1 MGVAIVEYYT
11 YEDYKNW
18 EGDWELIGGV
28 AYAMAPAPLITHQF
42 IANMISFE
50 LNKNLECEECKVL
63 SEVDYKVNEYTVLR
77 PDVVLSCNDD
87 EERYLTKAPKI
98 VFEVISPS
106 TARRD
111 EEVKFKIYEEEGVKF
126 YGIVYPNDLRVKLYK
141 NIDGKFKKIGDF
153 SKESFDFGICGVK
166 VDFENVFRR
175 LRKNKC

>member
-1 MGVAIVEYYT
+1 MPAIAYEYYS

-18 EGDWELIGGV
+18 EGDWELIDGV

-50 LNKNLECEECKVL
+50 MNKTLECEDCKVL

-77 PDVVLSCNDD
+77 PDVVLSCND
-87 EERYLTKAPKI
+87 EGERYLTKAPKI

-111 EEVKFKIYEEEGVKF
+111 EEIKFKIYEEEGVEF
-126 YGIVYPNDLRVKLYK
+126 YVLVYPNDLRAKVYK
-141 NIDGKFKKIGDF
+141 NIDGKFKKVGDF
-153 SKESFDFGICGVK
+153 TKESFDFGICGIK

-175 LRKNKC
+175 LRK